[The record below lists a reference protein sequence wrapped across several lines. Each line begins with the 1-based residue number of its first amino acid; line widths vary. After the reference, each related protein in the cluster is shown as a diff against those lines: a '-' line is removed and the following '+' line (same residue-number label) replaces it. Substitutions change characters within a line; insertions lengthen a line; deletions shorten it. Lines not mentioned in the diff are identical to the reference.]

1 MERKSVSTFGVR
13 LRQARRRANLPQDR
27 LGVEIGLDEGS
38 ASARISRYESGVHEP
53 PYSTAAKLAEV
64 LGVPTAFFYAEHDE
78 LANLIQAWGEMSK
91 DERDRLRSFI
101 HM

>member
-1 MERKSVSTFGVR
+1 MEQKLSIFGAR

-64 LGVPTAFFYAEHDE
+64 LRVPTAFFYAEPDE